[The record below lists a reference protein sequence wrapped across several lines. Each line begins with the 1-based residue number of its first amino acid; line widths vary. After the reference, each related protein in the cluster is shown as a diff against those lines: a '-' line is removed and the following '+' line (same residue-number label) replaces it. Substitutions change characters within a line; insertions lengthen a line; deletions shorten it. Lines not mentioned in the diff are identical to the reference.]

1 VKCKA
6 YFTGATFR
14 FSAYSTLQAPSP
26 TLPAFRLS
34 ARNNTAYRWF
44 MILQAEQSDEIVRR
58 LKDELS
64 PEEIYLFGSQAKGTA
79 VDGRSDVDLC
89 VVVADDSEPSHRKAV
104 RAYRSLRG
112 LGLPKD
118 IIVRHR
124 SSFTERAQ
132 WASAV
137 EHEVAQHGRCIYQK

>member
-1 VKCKA
+1 
-6 YFTGATFR
+6 
-14 FSAYSTLQAPSP
+14 
-26 TLPAFRLS
+26 
-34 ARNNTAYRWF
+34 
-44 MILQAEQSDEIVRR
+44 MILHAEQSAEIVRR

-79 VDGRSDVDLC
+79 VEGQSDIDLC
-89 VVVADDSEPSHRKAV
+89 VVVADDSEPVHRKAV

-124 SSFTERAQ
+124 SSFAERAQ
-132 WASAV
+132 WTSSV
-137 EHEVAQHGRCIYQK
+137 EHEVARNGRRIYQR

>member
-1 VKCKA
+1 
-6 YFTGATFR
+6 
-14 FSAYSTLQAPSP
+14 
-26 TLPAFRLS
+26 
-34 ARNNTAYRWF
+34 
-44 MILQAEQSDEIVRR
+44 MILHAEQSEEIVRR

-79 VDGRSDVDLC
+79 IEDQSDVDLC
-89 VVVADDSEPSHRKAV
+89 IIVADDEEPVYHKTV

-124 SSFTERAQ
+124 SSFAERTR
-132 WASAV
+132 WTSSV
-137 EHEVAQHGRCIYQK
+137 EHEIAQTGRRIYRK